1 MINLDNVNDLP
12 LSVEVSPET
21 PAMLQSLVLFGPKR
35 TSLNSENMASRLK
48 GHKVYIS
55 GGDVADTDRCKD
67 DIATS
72 STRTSELL
80 SANDSNVPSRQ
91 RRSRELRIS
100 LLSEYG
106 IIQSTGYNPGN
117 NLFQNVPDTAD
128 SLDIFSSEFPS
139 KVEAHFHSDCLE
151 LAALFTSQAE
161 QEKRLTEQVKNIIR
175 RLPRVVSPLR
185 KKNDLYAWR
194 EIFRLYI
201 DAEIFFSSLDPDR
214 GGRSVEQ
221 AHERFTCF
229 MDNIRQTNVIARLKS
244 PESKAIFELFWG
256 LNLTLLQSAE
266 CQELNQIS
274 AIKISKTSGEKAVLT
289 TQEALPE
296 LCSACSE
303 FCSHNSLR
311 STPTSVVK
319 SVHSTMT
326 KQLLS
331 LIPQLDDYICPV
343 CYLIAFK
350 PVRLDCSHVFCI
362 RCLVKLQRQ
371 RKDSCPLC
379 RQPKVLITAD
389 GRNIDIGLYNQM
401 LLYFP
406 EETKAKQIANNKE
419 STLEK
424 FPHLKNQRKCVIL

>member
-1 MINLDNVNDLP
+1 MINLDNVNDVP
-12 LSVEVSPET
+12 LSVEISPET
-21 PAMLQSLVLFGPKR
+21 PATLQSLVLFGPKR

-48 GHKVYIS
+48 GHMVYMS
-55 GGDVADTDRCKD
+55 GGDVIDTDRCKD

-72 STRTSELL
+72 STRTSELI

-139 KVEAHFHSDCLE
+139 KV
-151 LAALFTSQAE
+151 
-161 QEKRLTEQVKNIIR
+161 KNIIR

-201 DAEIFFSSLDPDR
+201 DAEIFFSSLDPDQSR
-214 GGRSVEQ
+214 RSPEQ
-221 AHERFTCF
+221 AHERFTFF

-266 CQELNQIS
+266 CQDLNQIS
-274 AIKISKTSGEKAVLT
+274 AIKISKTSGEKTVLN
-289 TQEALPE
+289 TQEAFPE

-371 RKDSCPLC
+371 HKDSCPLC

-424 FPHLKNQRKCVIL
+424 FPHLKYQRKCVIL

>member
-1 MINLDNVNDLP
+1 MINLDNVNDMP
-12 LSVEVSPET
+12 LSVEVPPET
-21 PAMLQSLVLFGPKR
+21 PATLQSLVLFGRKR
-35 TSLNSENMASRLK
+35 TSLNSENMASPLK

-55 GGDVADTDRCKD
+55 GGDVIDTDICKD

-72 STRTSELL
+72 STKTSELI

-91 RRSRELRIS
+91 RRSRELQIS
-100 LLSEYG
+100 FQPEYS
-106 IIQSTGYNPGN
+106 IRQSSGYNPRN
-117 NLFQNVPDTAD
+117 NIFQNVPDTAHG
-128 SLDIFSSEFPS
+128 LDIFSSEFPS

-161 QEKRLTEQVKNIIR
+161 QGKRLTEQIKNITR

-194 EIFRLYI
+194 DIFSLYI
-201 DAEIFFSSLDPDR
+201 DAEIFFSSLEPDQ
-214 GGRSVEQ
+214 GERSVEQ
-221 AHERFTCF
+221 AHERLTWF
-229 MDNIRQTNVIARLKS
+229 MDKIRQTKVIARLRS

-256 LNLTLLQSAE
+256 LNLTLMLSAE
-266 CQELNQIS
+266 CQELNHIS
-274 AIKISKTSGEKAVLT
+274 AIKTSKTSGENTALT
-289 TQEALPE
+289 TQEAFPE

-303 FCSHNSLR
+303 FCSNNSLR
-311 STPTSVVK
+311 STPTLVVK
-319 SVHSTMT
+319 SVRSTMT
-326 KQLLS
+326 KQLLL
-331 LIPQLDDYICPV
+331 LIPQLDDISV
-343 CYLIAFK
+343 L
-350 PVRLDCSHVFCI
+350 HVFCI

-401 LLYFP
+401 FLYLP
-406 EETKAKQIANNKE
+406 EETKAKQ
-419 STLEK
+419 